1 MDSYRHVNNTGY
13 LRYLE
18 EARIRMLGFQPATEG
33 GWDPG
38 TVVIASIEVAY
49 RRPLT
54 FRLEPVEIRSA
65 VTRTGRSSFDIAQT
79 VADGEVVYATATS
92 TLVAVDA
99 RTGRSRPLEDSER
112 AQLARFAADGSG

>member
-1 MDSYRHVNNTGY
+1 MDAYRHVNNTGY

-18 EARIRMLGFQPATEG
+18 EARIRMLGFQPATAA

-38 TVVIASIEVAY
+38 TVVIASIEIAY

-54 FRLEPVEIRSA
+54 FRPEPVEIRSA
-65 VTRTGRSSFDIAQT
+65 VTRTGRASFDIAQT
-79 VADGEVVYATATS
+79 IADGEVVYATATS

-99 RTGRSRPLEDSER
+99 QTGRSRPLDDGER
-112 AQLARFAADGSG
+112 ATLARFAPDPA